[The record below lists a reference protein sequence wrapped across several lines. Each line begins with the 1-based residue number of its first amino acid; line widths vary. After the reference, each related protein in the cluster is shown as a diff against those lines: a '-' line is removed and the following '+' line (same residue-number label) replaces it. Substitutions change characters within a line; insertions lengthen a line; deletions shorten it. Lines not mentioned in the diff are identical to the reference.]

1 MEVGKTFREIDAGV
15 LEKWLDLRSREALG
29 KFVGDVCGW
38 EVVSDKDGDGGK
50 AATVKVPRNKENEA
64 RSEVKSERVGM
75 EMFGRV
81 VRRGFEQPA

>member
-1 MEVGKTFREIDAGV
+1 M
-15 LEKWLDLRSREALG
+15 LEKWLDLRGREAVE

-38 EVVSDKDGDGGK
+38 EVEKGRGV
-50 AATVKVPRNKENEA
+50 VRIPRNKENEA

-81 VRRGFEQPA
+81 VRRGFELPA